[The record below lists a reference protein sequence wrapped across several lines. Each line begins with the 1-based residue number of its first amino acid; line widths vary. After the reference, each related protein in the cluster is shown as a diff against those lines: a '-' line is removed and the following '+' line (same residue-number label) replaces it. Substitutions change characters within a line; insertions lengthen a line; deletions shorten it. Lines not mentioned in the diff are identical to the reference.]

1 MTDVFGL
8 WLESLDIEKVK
19 LESFH
24 SSVHRAMVREHEA
37 RKRAV
42 KQIEESLQSTRR
54 KRSKESKYVFT
65 DRQIEI
71 AVKALSGAA
80 EN

>member
-19 LESFH
+19 LESFY
-24 SSVHRAMVREHEA
+24 SAAHREMLREHEA

-42 KQIEESLQSTRR
+42 IDIAQAVKTRR
-54 KRSKESKYVFT
+54 KRGPRNNYVFT
-65 DRQIEI
+65 DRQLEI
-71 AVKALSGAA
+71 AMKACGVA
-80 EN
+80 ES

>member
-19 LESFH
+19 LETFH
-24 SSVHRAMVREHEA
+24 SAVHRAMVREHEA

-42 KQIEESLQSTRR
+42 KEIEQSLQSTRR
-54 KRSKESKYVFT
+54 KRSKEPNYVFT

-71 AVKALSGAA
+71 AKKVF
-80 EN
+80 ENS

>member
-19 LESFH
+19 LESFY
-24 SSVHRAMVREHEA
+24 SAAHREMLREHEA

-42 KQIEESLQSTRR
+42 VEVAQAVKTRR
-54 KRSKESKYVFT
+54 KRRQSSDYVFT
-65 DRQIEI
+65 DRQLEI
-71 AVKALSGAA
+71 AKKVLDNS
-80 EN
+80 

>member
-19 LESFH
+19 LESFY
-24 SSVHRAMVREHEA
+24 SAAHREMLREHEA

-42 KQIEESLQSTRR
+42 VEVAQAVKTSRR
-54 KRSKESKYVFT
+54 KRRPRQDYVFT
-65 DRQIEI
+65 DRQLEI
-71 AVKALSGAA
+71 AMKACGPA

>member
-19 LESFH
+19 LESFY
-24 SSVHRAMVREHEA
+24 SAAHREMLREHEA

-42 KQIEESLQSTRR
+42 VEIAQAIKQTRR
-54 KRSKESKYVFT
+54 KRRPRTDYVFT

-71 AVKALSGAA
+71 AQQALGL
-80 EN
+80 

>member
-19 LESFH
+19 LESFY
-24 SSVHRAMVREHEA
+24 SAAHREMLREHEA

-42 KQIEESLQSTRR
+42 VEIAQAVKTRR
-54 KRSKESKYVFT
+54 KRRPSNDYVFT
-65 DRQIEI
+65 DRQLEI
-71 AVKALSGAA
+71 AMKACGVA
-80 EN
+80 ES

>member
-19 LESFH
+19 LESFY
-24 SSVHRAMVREHEA
+24 SAAHREMLREHEA

-42 KQIEESLQSTRR
+42 VEIAQAVKTRR
-54 KRSKESKYVFT
+54 KPRPRSDYVFT
-65 DRQIEI
+65 DRQLEI
-71 AVKALSGAA
+71 AKKVLDNS
-80 EN
+80 